1 MARKNKDPHASR
13 EAEKYENPIPSR
25 EFILSMMEEIAEPVS
40 YESLCE
46 ALNLA
51 DDPQQSEALRRRLI
65 AMSRDGQLIS
75 NRRGVFGLAD
85 KMELIKGRVQ
95 GNKEGSGFFVPQDGS
110 GDLFL
115 PPNEML
121 RVFDGDMVL
130 ARVAGVDRRGRKE
143 GMIVEIL
150 ERRTNQVV
158 GRFYKDSGFGLV
170 VPDNR
175 RISQEVLIPENAQ
188 GKAEDGQ
195 FVVARLTNYPDRR
208 RKATGEVVE
217 ILGDHMAPGM
227 EIDVAV
233 RSHGIP
239 HEWPQ
244 AVESALGSLPTTVSK
259 DELKGRQDLR
269 KLPFVTIDG
278 EDAKDFDDAVYCEPG
293 PHGTAKLFVAIADV
307 SHYVKPGESL
317 DIEAQNRG
325 NSVYFPGHVIP
336 MLPEVLSNGLCS
348 LNPHCDRLVMV
359 CEMELGRTGMLKSY
373 RFYEG
378 VIWSHA
384 RLTYTEV
391 AEMLEAEP
399 EGEARAR
406 SKVRLQ
412 ARYAEVLP
420 HLEALYE
427 VYQKLSAARRKSGAM
442 DFSGNETRIVFGE
455 TRKIREIV
463 PVIRNDAHRLIE
475 ECMLMANICA
485 AQCLSESELPALY
498 RVHDGPNM
506 DKMDNLKAFLK
517 ERGILLSR
525 SAKPTP
531 KDYQRVLEMTAERPD
546 GHLIQ
551 TMMVRSMLQAVY
563 QVENNG
569 HFGLNFDAYT
579 HFTSPIRRYPDLLVH
594 RAIRYL
600 IRNCKM
606 PGKAIKVAGAGKLAK
621 RDIYPYQEKEMQ
633 QFGEDCSVSER
644 RADAASYDVLDW
656 LKCEYVMDRV
666 GEEFD
671 GTISSVTGFGLF
683 VQLNDIYVEGL
694 VHITALDNDYYQ
706 FDPVKQWLRGERN
719 GVTFRLG
726 DSVRVRVARVDLD
739 ERKIDLQWVSGRGDT
754 DNKGGAAKRN
764 AKSSNAKRKPAGK
777 KKSVSGGSAAVKA
790 GGKQTAN
797 PAARKTA
804 KKKNV
809 RKKAGGSKAKAAA
822 AGAKKAGAGK
832 AKPKAAKK
840 SARRKSN
847 AKRQVLD

>member
-1 MARKNKDPHASR
+1 MARKKQDPHASR

-25 EFILSMMEEIAEPVS
+25 EFILSVMEEIAEPVS

-46 ALNLA
+46 ALGLA
-51 DDPQQSEALRRRLI
+51 DDEQQSEALRRRLI

-75 NRRGVFGLAD
+75 NRRGVFGLAN

-95 GNKEGSGFFVPQDGS
+95 GNKEGSGFFIPQDGS
-110 GDLFL
+110 DDLFL

-121 RVFDGDMVL
+121 RVFDGDTVL

-150 ERRTNQVV
+150 ERKTTQVV

-239 HEWPQ
+239 HEWPD
-244 AVESALGSLPTTVSK
+244 AVKGALGSLPTEVAR
-259 DELKGRQDLR
+259 DELKGRFDLR

-293 PHGTAKLFVAIADV
+293 PHGTAKLYVAIADV
-307 SHYVKPGESL
+307 SHYVKPGEAL
-317 DIEAQNRG
+317 DLEAQNRG

-336 MLPEVLSNGLCS
+336 MLPEGLSNGMCS

-359 CEMELGRTGMLKSY
+359 CEMELGRTGKLKNY
-373 RFYEG
+373 CFYEG

-391 AEMLEAEP
+391 AEMLEP
-399 EGEARAR
+399 DPDNEARAR

-412 ARYAEVLP
+412 ERYAELLP
-420 HLEALYE
+420 HLQALYE
-427 VYQKLSAARRKSGAM
+427 VYQKLAAARRKSGAM

-485 AQCLSESELPALY
+485 AECLETSELPALY

-517 ERGILLSR
+517 ERGILLTR

-531 KDYQRVLEMTAERPD
+531 KDYQRVLEMTADRPD

-594 RAIRYL
+594 RALRYL
-600 IRNCKM
+600 IRNGKM
-606 PGKAIKVAGAGKLAK
+606 PKKAIKARGAAKLAK
-621 RDIYPYQEKEMQ
+621 RSIYPYQEKDMQ

-666 GEEFD
+666 GDEFD
-671 GTISSVTGFGLF
+671 GTVSSVTGFGLF

-726 DSVRVRVARVDLD
+726 DAVRVRVARVDLD
-739 ERKIDLQWVSGRGDT
+739 DRKIDLQWVSGRNSDKTAGKTTDKKKGDS
-754 DNKGGAAKRN
+754 AKR
-764 AKSSNAKRKPAGK
+764 
-777 KKSVSGGSAAVKA
+777 
-790 GGKQTAN
+790 GGKSAGRRQATASTKT
-797 PAARKTA
+797 PDARKTSRKTGSRKKPGGRAGASVSPARPPTKKAGKPA
-804 KKKNV
+804 KKKV
-809 RKKAGGSKAKAAA
+809 KAKAA
-822 AGAKKAGAGK
+822 KKTG
-832 AKPKAAKK
+832 
-840 SARRKSN
+840 RRKSN

>member
-1 MARKNKDPHASR
+1 MARKNRDPHASR
-13 EAEKYENPIPSR
+13 EAEKYQNPIPSR
-25 EFILSMMEEIAEPVS
+25 EFILSVMEEIAEPVS
-40 YESLCE
+40 YEALCE
-46 ALNLA
+46 ALGLA
-51 DDPQQSEALRRRLI
+51 EDPQQSEALRRRLI

-150 ERRTNQVV
+150 ERKTSQVV

-195 FVVARLTNYPDRR
+195 FVVVRLTNYPDRR

-244 AVESALGSLPTTVSK
+244 AVDDALGSLPTEVSK
-259 DELKGRQDLR
+259 GELKGRKDLR

-317 DIEAQNRG
+317 DVEAQNRG

-359 CEMELGRTGMLKSY
+359 CEMELGRTGKLKSY

-391 AEMLEAEP
+391 AEMLEPEP

-412 ARYAEVLP
+412 ERYAEILP
-420 HLEALYE
+420 HLEALYG
-427 VYQKLSAARRKSGAM
+427 VYHKLAETRRKSGAM

-463 PVIRNDAHRLIE
+463 PVFRNDAHRLIE
-475 ECMLMANICA
+475 ECMLAANICA
-485 AQCLSESELPALY
+485 AQCLRESELPVLY

-569 HFGLNFDAYT
+569 HFGLNFGAYT

-594 RAIRYL
+594 RALRYL
-600 IRNCKM
+600 IRKGMM
-606 PGKAIKVAGAGKLAK
+606 PDKAIKQPGAVKLAK
-621 RDIYPYQEKEMQ
+621 RDIYPYQEKDMQ

-656 LKCEYVMDRV
+656 LKCEYVLDRV

-726 DSVRVRVARVDLD
+726 DSVRVKVARVDLD
-739 ERKIDLQWVSGRGDT
+739 DRKIDLQWVSGREGSGKT
-754 DNKGGAAKRN
+754 GSGNKGGAAKR
-764 AKSSNAKRKPAGK
+764 AGKSSGARRKTGSKNKSAAGREEKPKQKNARKKP
-777 KKSVSGGSAAVKA
+777 GGSKGRVAAQPAKPPGANTSKNTSKKA
-790 GGKQTAN
+790 APKKPKAT
-797 PAARKTA
+797 RKTA
-804 KKKNV
+804 
-809 RKKAGGSKAKAAA
+809 RK
-822 AGAKKAGAGK
+822 
-832 AKPKAAKK
+832 
-840 SARRKSN
+840 KSN